1 MEIVRWCPCVCVPAA
16 CQVTDCRFV
25 IVALSGNDVLHTYN
39 VTDVENS
46 KGRGEGGERSECF
59 SEGAV

>member
-1 MEIVRWCPCVCVPAA
+1 MPAA

-25 IVALSGNDVLHTYN
+25 IVVLSGNDALRTYS

-46 KGRGEGGERSECF
+46 KGRGEDGERSECF